1 MIKASKKDK
10 LTEEQYAVTKM
21 CGTEPPFSGKYNKH
35 FEMGIYICVCCEHPL
50 FTSDTKFDSGS
61 GWPSFWQQVNPNAIN
76 KKEDNTLQMTRIEIT
91 CAKCNSH
98 LGHIF
103 DDGPKPTGKRY
114 CVNSL
119 ALKFKKEN
127 K

>member
-1 MIKASKKDK
+1 
-10 LTEEQYAVTKM
+10 
-21 CGTEPPFSGKYNKH
+21 
-35 FEMGIYICVCCEHPL
+35 MGIYICVCCEHPL

-103 DDGPKPTGKRY
+103 DDGPGPTGKRY
-114 CVNSL
+114 CTAPTTNMAIVMFPATIVIHPIMNEKNL
-119 ALKFKKEN
+119 P
-127 K
+127 